1 MIRLHSL
8 YFILIAFNIF
18 GIQSLKIYE
27 STFDLEDKIAGK
39 TDYQH
44 LKYSKNAEDDNIN
57 WESGLTACLRFNY
70 KRIFDPA
77 ILWIG
82 NGIFDK
88 DEDNLKNHFI
98 GMKII
103 PEFPVSWFEYKNDN
117 VSFHMI
123 LSNSY
128 TKQTTSVNR
137 WHHLCI
143 GIDPNQSQ
151 ALIVLVSFGLSSKTL
166 RLNR

>member
-39 TDYQH
+39 TDYQY

-70 KRIFDPA
+70 KRIFNPA

-82 NGIFDK
+82 NGIFDEDK
-88 DEDNLKNHFI
+88 DNLEYKFR
-98 GMKII
+98 GMKMI
-103 PEFPVSWFEYKNDN
+103 PEFEVSRFEYRNDN
-117 VSFHMI
+117 VSVHMI
-123 LSNSY
+123 LSNSN
-128 TKQTTSVNR
+128 TKPPKISVNR
-137 WHHLCI
+137 WHHLCM

-151 ALIVLVSFGLSSKTL
+151 ALLVLVTL
-166 RLNR
+166 KFR